1 MKKQEKEYYGCDPK
15 ETEQQL
21 PKWFDGDVYTEGS
34 IVKNPFSGQEYE
46 LTAKELSMYDL
57 IIGLQLVIESSY
69 DGIFDPRIAPLQK
82 DMAKGLTWFRKVNP
96 EAYMVL
102 LD

>member
-1 MKKQEKEYYGCDPK
+1 MNKEYYGCDPK
-15 ETEQQL
+15 ETEQHL
-21 PKWFDGDVYTEGS
+21 PKWFKGDVYTEGA
-34 IVKNPFSGQEYE
+34 VVTNPFSGQEYE

-69 DGIFDPRIAPLQK
+69 NGLFDPRTAPLQR
-82 DMAKGLTWFRKVNP
+82 DMARGLSWFRGINP

>member
-1 MKKQEKEYYGCDPK
+1 MESKTKKQK
-15 ETEQQL
+15 L
-21 PKWFDGDVYTEGS
+21 PKWFNGELYSEGGT
-34 IVKNPFSGQEYE
+34 VKNPFSGEEYE
-46 LTAKELSMYDL
+46 LTAEELSMYDL
-57 IIGLQLVIESSY
+57 IIGGQLYIEMMFNG
-69 DGIFDPRIAPLQK
+69 DMFDQRTAPIQK